1 MELELWLEIL
11 SDLEK
16 GKLEN
21 KTNFT
26 SGNFTMVSS
35 RALPLASGTG
45 FAFKLRLTTFVENAV
60 IVGLF
65 EGEPH
70 ALGNVATGLKAV
82 LEVLNFQGINE
93 DVLALERPMTFTGR
107 TAGIEIQWKK
117 ALEKKTNKGI
127 WIERPF

>member
-1 MELELWLEIL
+1 MELELWLELL

-21 KTNFT
+21 KTNLT
-26 SGNFTMVSS
+26 SANFTMVSS

-70 ALGNVATGLKAV
+70 ALGNVTTGLKAV
-82 LEVLNFQGINE
+82 LEVLNFKGINE

-107 TAGIEIQWKK
+107 TPGIEIQWKK
-117 ALEKKTNKGI
+117 KH
-127 WIERPF
+127 

>member
-1 MELELWLEIL
+1 
-11 SDLEK
+11 
-16 GKLEN
+16 
-21 KTNFT
+21 
-26 SGNFTMVSS
+26 MVSY
-35 RALPLASGTG
+35 RALPLATSAGITG
-45 FAFKLRLTTFVENAV
+45 HCLLTTLIENTV

-82 LEVLNFQGINE
+82 LEVLNFKGVNE

-117 ALEKKTNKGI
+117 ALEKKTNKGH
-127 WIERPF
+127 